1 MASEIHVSCAGKWQ
15 VCQYRMEENICPTF
29 YFRPSILVFAG
40 KFKTGQ
46 SQMSQI
52 IFLLTQLFQ
61 EEAKPFVSVEGQ

>member
-1 MASEIHVSCAGKWQ
+1 MASEIHVSYAGKWQ
-15 VCQYRMEENICPTF
+15 VFQYRMEENIC
-29 YFRPSILVFAG
+29 PSILVFAG